1 MRFVGEGVALV
12 IADTRAAAIEAAE
25 AVAVDYDEL
34 PVVTEPMAAMQPGA
48 PSVWDE
54 YPDNIGYLWKRGDV
68 DATEAGLRGAA
79 HVTKLEFSVSRVT
92 ANSMEP
98 RGAWAEI
105 GPDGR
110 MVVHASNQSPFNL
123 RNGMANGN
131 FGIPPTDIRVLPGD
145 VGGSFGMKSGV
156 HVEVVLVAWAA
167 RRLNR
172 PVRWIS
178 DRTEGFLTDEQA
190 REMRIT
196 AEIGLDANNRF
207 TALRLRWNAN
217 LGAYCSGRSGWPVGN
232 VGGVAGTYIIPAIA
246 AEVCGIMT
254 HTVPTAAYRGAGRP
268 EATYAI
274 ERVIDVAAR
283 ERGIS
288 PYELRRIN
296 LIPPEAMPYK
306 TALTFLYDCGE
317 FEGNMTKAA
326 ELAELDTFESRRADA
341 EKRGKLRGIGL
352 TNCIEVAGGPFLR
365 PAKDLSTLRFAEDGR
380 LILRSGSMSVG
391 QGLETTMTQI
401 VADRFGIPI
410 ENILYEQGDTDQLP
424 FGKGNGG
431 SGALCI
437 GGSAVMLA
445 VDKVIER
452 ARNSPPSCWK
462 PPSPTSNSMTANS
475 TSPAPIVPST
485 SPPWAARRF
494 DPNFIPPGEEGGLV
508 ESGEFTPTA
517 VTFPNGTHICEVEI
531 DPDTGVTEI
540 VRYCAVEELG
550 KVLNP
555 MIVAGQIHGGVAQGI
570 GQAMGEVIIH
580 DPDSGQ
586 MLTAIFHGLPDAA
599 RDDLPDFRLATR
611 EVPTKG
617 NPIGAKG
624 VGEAGTVGAMAAVM
638 NAVND
643 ALAPLGIRHF
653 DMPATPA
660 RVWEAIRRLPREVS
674 KDQAA
679 TLTSIFFVSAA
690 VAGSFGNVTVS
701 TPVEKSAS
709 IIERS
714 TPSGSQNDRTGEC
727 GSASP
732 SDPSPSCFFSLF
744 KGRRSPLMV
753 TSMSFSAGKFGGQ
766 PSRSIAAPVAPT
778 PARRSRRKPPRPC
791 CKYSVRSLVAA
802 EQTHDFAAHDS
813 ADDTQRGV
821 HQKSLATSVGQP
833 MREVAGDQ
841 AENDPTDKS
850 HAAPLSF
857 RREKLIT
864 RVGDPHPAAHQ
875 PVRAQ

>member
-1 MRFVGEGVALV
+1 MSTLESRSVPRREDQRLLTGGGNYAADARRDGMLHAILVRSPHAHATIAAIDATAARGMPGIVAVYVDADLTNVNPIPGGIGFPRPDGGPSAKTDRPLLARGRVRFVGEPVALV
-12 IADTRAAAIEAAE
+12 IAETRAAGLEAAE
-25 AVAVDYDEL
+25 AVTADYSEL
-34 PVVTEPMAAMQPGA
+34 SLVTTVAAAMAQGA
-48 PSVWDE
+48 PPVWDE

-68 DATEAGLRGAA
+68 EKTEANLKAAA
-79 HVTKLEFSVSRVT
+79 HVTKLEFTVSRVT
-92 ANSMEP
+92 ANTMEP

-131 FGIPPTDIRVLPGD
+131 FNIPPTDIRVLPGD

-156 HVEVVLVAWAA
+156 HQEVVLVAWAA
-167 RRLNR
+167 RELKR

-178 DRTEGFLTDEQA
+178 ERTEGFLTDEQA
-190 REMRIT
+190 REMTII
-196 AEIGLDANNRF
+196 AELGLDADNKII
-207 TALRLRWNAN
+207 ALKLRWNAN

-232 VGGVAGTYIIPAIA
+232 VGGIAGTYIIPAIA
-246 AEVCGIMT
+246 AEVCGVLT

-274 ERVIDVAAR
+274 ERLIDVAAR
-283 ERGIS
+283 ELGVS

-317 FEGNMTKAA
+317 FEGNMIKAA
-326 ELAELDTFESRRADA
+326 ELADLDTFEQRRAEA
-341 EKRGKLRGIGL
+341 ASRGKLRGIGL

-365 PAKDLSTLRFAEDGR
+365 PAKDLSTLRFAEDGK

-391 QGLETTMTQI
+391 QGLETTFCQI
-401 VADRFGIPI
+401 VADRFGIPM

-452 ARNSPPSCWK
+452 AKKLASDLLE
-462 PPSPTSNSMTANS
+462 
-475 TSPAPIVPST
+475 
-485 SPPWAARRF
+485 AAVADIELREGKFHITGTDRSIDVASVGRASF
-494 DPNFIPPGEEGGLV
+494 DPNFVPPGEEGGLT
-508 ESGEFTPTA
+508 ESGEFIPTA

-540 VRYCAVEELG
+540 TRYSAVEELG

-555 MIVAGQIHGGVAQGI
+555 LIVGGQIHGGVVQGI
-570 GQAMGEVIIH
+570 GQAMGELIVH

-586 MLTAIFHGLPDAA
+586 MLTASFMDYQMPRAGE
-599 RDDLPDFRLATR
+599 LPDFRLATR
-611 EVPTKG
+611 EVPTKV
-617 NPIGAKG
+617 NPLGAKG

-653 DMPATPA
+653 DMPATPG
-660 RVWEAIRRLPREVS
+660 RVWEAIT
-674 KDQAA
+674 AA
-679 TLTSIFFVSAA
+679 
-690 VAGSFGNVTVS
+690 
-701 TPVEKSAS
+701 
-709 IIERS
+709 
-714 TPSGSQNDRTGEC
+714 
-727 GSASP
+727 
-732 SDPSPSCFFSLF
+732 
-744 KGRRSPLMV
+744 
-753 TSMSFSAGKFGGQ
+753 
-766 PSRSIAAPVAPT
+766 
-778 PARRSRRKPPRPC
+778 
-791 CKYSVRSLVAA
+791 
-802 EQTHDFAAHDS
+802 
-813 ADDTQRGV
+813 
-821 HQKSLATSVGQP
+821 
-833 MREVAGDQ
+833 
-841 AENDPTDKS
+841 
-850 HAAPLSF
+850 
-857 RREKLIT
+857 
-864 RVGDPHPAAHQ
+864 
-875 PVRAQ
+875 RAK